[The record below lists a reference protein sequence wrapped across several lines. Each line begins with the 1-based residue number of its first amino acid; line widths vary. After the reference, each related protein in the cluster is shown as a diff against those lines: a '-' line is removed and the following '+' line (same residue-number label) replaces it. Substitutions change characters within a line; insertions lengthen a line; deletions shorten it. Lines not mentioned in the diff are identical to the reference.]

1 MSFEV
6 ADLFGGIMK
15 KPRRGGAYQV
25 AKLFGGMKKPR
36 RMVCAGKKK
45 YANFDDC
52 AQNLYNKKSATYR
65 QFNPFDESFKGDKSV
80 VSRCKAYLPSAPR
93 AVVPKMQLCDLKRV
107 AKQAGI
113 RLTKS
118 AVNASGKRVLRPKN
132 KSELMKELKI

>member
-25 AKLFGGMKKPR
+25 AKLFGGM
-36 RMVCAGKKK
+36 KK

-80 VSRCKAYLPSAPR
+80 VSRCKAYLPRAPR

>member
-15 KPRRGGAYQV
+15 KPRRGG
-25 AKLFGGMKKPR
+25 
-36 RMVCAGKKK
+36 AGKKK

-80 VSRCKAYLPSAPR
+80 VSRCKTSTNTYRPGKYDAP
-93 AVVPKMQLCDLKRV
+93 
-107 AKQAGI
+107 
-113 RLTKS
+113 
-118 AVNASGKRVLRPKN
+118 
-132 KSELMKELKI
+132 